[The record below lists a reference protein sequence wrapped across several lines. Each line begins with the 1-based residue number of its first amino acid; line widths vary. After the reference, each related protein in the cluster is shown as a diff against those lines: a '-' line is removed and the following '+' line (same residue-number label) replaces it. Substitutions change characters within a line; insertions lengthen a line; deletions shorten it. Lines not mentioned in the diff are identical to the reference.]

1 MKTTPETSL
10 EALTK
15 VLPVFENLDD
25 WTEEGIHKALFD
37 LIGELGVKNG
47 WLLWPVRTA
56 VSGKQFTP
64 GGAVEICAIIG
75 KDDTIARIKKGIEKL
90 S

>member
-1 MKTTPETSL
+1 
-10 EALTK
+10 
-15 VLPVFENLDD
+15 
-25 WTEEGIHKALFD
+25 
-37 LIGELGVKNG
+37 VKNG

-64 GGAVEICAIIG
+64 GGAVELCAILG
-75 KDDTIARIKKGIEKL
+75 KEETIARIKAGIEKL